1 MVVPEPVFRNLRVFA
16 VDPAVAANFDTAL
29 LNEMRL
35 RIPWEDLAPGPA
47 GEYIAVVDV
56 DEYGT
61 LVHPPVDLDRPDL
74 LAQDGLPAS
83 DGNPA
88 FRQQMVYAVCMRTIR
103 NFERALGRPVHWA
116 PATRSRG
123 GRLSPLYRGSLQVNP
138 HYRNIENAYVS
149 PDDGRLCFGYFAASD
164 TSPFPGTIV
173 FTALSQDVIAAELTK
188 ALLMGMNIGFNPG
201 TNPDVMAFDFAFADL
216 VALFQHFWPSDVLRA
231 QIAQVRGDLHQ
242 RSALGA
248 VALQFGQAK
257 GLPDGIRNALGKTDE
272 GGVWHPCRPDP
283 KAYKD
288 VNEPHARS
296 DILVGAVFDA
306 FTKLYESR
314 VGDLRRIAT
323 RGSGMLAEGTLHPD
337 LVDRFT
343 REASLSAQRVL
354 TMCIRALDYMPPVEI
369 TFGDYLR
376 AIITAD
382 YDLEPASGSYDR
394 VAFLDAFRRYGI
406 FPRDVGTL
414 SVETL
419 LWPRP
424 AKEADVASL
433 GTFVAE
439 LSREQAYWS
448 LPRGREAQWQLLED
462 AKRRLHEHLSLGKGP
477 RARRLGCID
486 LKKPFEVI
494 TFQLHERLEAP
505 SLGTRSAQW
514 IVKIVQPP
522 GATTFDT
529 GSRSGKVAG
538 CTLLVDADSGRVR
551 YHIERATG
559 GKSTKDEPPD
569 DLLARAGTATAV
581 PPPVERQLRV
591 FAFDP
596 SLGVKLETSGINEVV
611 LSIPWE
617 RDAAGQ
623 DLLKEGPAGEY
634 VEVVDRDPS
643 SGRFY
648 SPINLNHPHLL
659 AQNGLAPS
667 ESNPQFHQQMVYAV
681 AMRTIRHFE
690 CALGRLALWSP
701 RHGQVAG
708 PDGTLQ
714 WRDDEYIPR
723 LRLYPHA
730 LREANAYYS
739 PAKKAV
745 LFGYFP
751 APVAD
756 GSASGAR
763 LTVFTCLSHDI
774 IAHEVTHALLDGM
787 HRRFNEPSNPDV
799 LAFHEAFADLVALF
813 QHFSLPNVLRHQ
825 IAATRGDLASQ
836 NRLGELAQQFGQ
848 AIGKRGALRSA
859 IGHVDEKTGEW
870 TPATPDPDAYGREM
884 EPHARG
890 ALLVAAVFDAFLTL
904 YKNNVADLLRI
915 ATEGTGVLPAGQLH
929 PDLVNRLANEASGV
943 AQRMLHMCIRALDYC
958 PPVDITFGDYLRA
971 MLTANVEYDPIDEER
986 RCVAL
991 VEAFRRYGIVPE
1003 DVRTLSVDGLL
1014 WRPTSAAPD
1023 EDEYVVLALIK
1034 NWSSDVANW
1043 NLTKSRKALF
1053 DLMTAKRK
1061 MLHAYLKQAFARGV
1075 SIKGIDPASDFEVHS
1090 IRPSIRTDVE
1100 GTGRFQWN
1108 IELTQRL
1115 AQFLDPPDERE
1126 PEAPPDYYFRGGSTL
1141 VVDAETGKV
1150 RYSIRK
1156 PLTERRKARQLRYF
1170 LEEGNESLA
1179 ATYFGGVASEKSEP
1193 FAMLH
1198 RF

>member
-1 MVVPEPVFRNLRVFA
+1 MVVPRPVFRNLRVFA
-16 VDPAVAANFDTAL
+16 VDPDVAARFDTAL

-56 DEYGT
+56 DEHGK
-61 LVHPPVDLDRPDL
+61 LVHPPVDLNRPEL
-74 LAQDGLPAS
+74 LAQDGLPVS

-88 FRQQMVYAVCMRTIR
+88 FRQQMLYAVCMRTIR
-103 NFERALGRPVHWA
+103 NFERALGRPAHWA
-116 PATRSRG
+116 PSSIRLRG
-123 GRLSPLYRGSLQVNP
+123 RRQGRYRRALQVSP
-138 HYRNIENAYVS
+138 HHMNNENAFFN
-149 PDDGRLCFGYFAASD
+149 PDGGSLCFGYFAARD
-164 TSPFPGTIV
+164 TSRFPGTIV
-173 FTALSQDVIAAELTK
+173 FLALSQDVVAHELTH
-188 ALLMGMNIGFNPG
+188 ALLTGMNIAFDPG
-201 TNPDVMAFDFAFADL
+201 TNPDVMAFHEAFADL
-216 VALFQHFWPSDVLRA
+216 VPLFQHFWPSDVLRA
-231 QIAQVRGDLHQ
+231 QIAEVRGDLHQ
-242 RSALGA
+242 RSPLGA
-248 VALQFGQAK
+248 VAPQFGEAL
-257 GLPDGIRNALGKTDE
+257 GLHDGIRNAFGKTDE
-272 GGVWHPCRPDP
+272 HGVWHPRRPDP

-288 VNEPHARS
+288 VVEPHDRG

-306 FTKLYESR
+306 FTKIYESR
-314 VGDLRRIAT
+314 VVDLRRIAT
-323 RGSGMLAEGTLHPD
+323 RGSGILAEGTLHPD

-382 YDLEPASGSYDR
+382 YDLEPAGSSQYR

-419 LWPRP
+419 LWPGP
-424 AKEADVASL
+424 ANAADVASL
-433 GTFVAE
+433 STFVIE
-439 LSREQAYWS
+439 LTREQAYWI
-448 LPRGREAQWQLLED
+448 LPRDREAQWQLLED
-462 AKRRLHEHLSLGKGP
+462 AKRRLHEHLSGGRGP
-477 RARRLGCID
+477 RARRLGCLD

-494 TFQLHERLEAP
+494 TFQLRERPDAS

-522 GATTFDT
+522 GATAFGT
-529 GSRSGKVAG
+529 GSRPRKVAG

-551 YHIERATG
+551 YQIERATG
-559 GKSTKDEPPD
+559 GKSRKEPPD
-569 DLLARAGTATAV
+569 DLLARAGTATAA
-581 PPPVERQLRV
+581 PPPVERRLRV

-611 LSIPWE
+611 LPILWE
-617 RDAAGQ
+617 RDATGQEVLKAG
-623 DLLKEGPAGEY
+623 PVGEY
-634 VEVVDRDPS
+634 VEVIDRDPS
-643 SGRFY
+643 SGCFY
-648 SPINLNHPHLL
+648 SPIDLNHPHLL
-659 AQNGLAPS
+659 AQEGLAPS

-690 CALGRLALWSP
+690 GALGRLALWSP
-701 RHGQVAG
+701 RREKVPG

-714 WRDDEYIPR
+714 WRDEYVPR

-730 LREANAYYS
+730 LREPNAYYS

-756 GSASGAR
+756 DSASGAR

-859 IGHVDEKTGEW
+859 IGQVDEKTGEW
-870 TPATPDPDAYGREM
+870 MPATPDPDAYRREL

-904 YKNNVADLLRI
+904 YKNNVAGLLRI

-929 PDLVNRLANEASGV
+929 PDLVNRLADEASGV
-943 AQRMLHMCIRALDYC
+943 AQRMLHMCIRGLDYC

-971 MLTANVEYDPIDEER
+971 MLTANFEYDPIDDER

-991 VEAFRRYGIVPE
+991 VEAFRRYGIFPE
-1003 DVRTLSVDGLL
+1003 EVRTLSVDGLL

-1023 EDEYVVLALIK
+1023 EDEDVVLALVK
-1034 NWSSDVANW
+1034 KWSGDVAHW
-1043 NLTKSRKALF
+1043 NLTRSRQALF
-1053 DLMTAKRK
+1053 DLMTTKRK
-1061 MLHAYLKQAFARGV
+1061 MLHTHLKQAFARGIAI
-1075 SIKGIDPASDFEVHS
+1075 SGIDPASAFEVHS

-1100 GTGRFQWN
+1100 GTRRFQWN

-1115 AQFLDPPDERE
+1115 PQFLDPPDQRE
-1126 PEAPPDYYFRGGSTL
+1126 PGAQPDYFFRGGSTL

-1156 PLTERRKARQLRYF
+1156 PLSERRKARQLRYF
-1170 LEEGNESLA
+1170 LEEGNEGLA
-1179 ATYFGGVASEKSEP
+1179 ATYFGGVASETSEP